1 MPLNLFRGQGPV
13 EPVTDLDER
22 LPAIDRSAL
31 RSAGQ
36 YIADDGLRHA
46 VDVAVY
52 LGLPLLL
59 TGEPGT
65 GKTQLAWRVAAEFGL
80 GEPLVFETKSS
91 SVAQD
96 LLYSFDAV
104 RRFSLAQVK
113 AGADEA
119 ERDRALDPRRF
130 VRYQALGQAI
140 LLANDAATAQAWLP
154 PGAPAPAAEGRRS
167 LVLIDEI
174 DKAPRDFPNDL
185 LNEID
190 RRRFRVAELG
200 DDYIAAPDAK
210 APIVLITSNSE
221 KQLPD
226 AFLRRCVFHHIEPPD
241 DERLAQIAAARL
253 PAYRGRPRLLGDAVA
268 FFQSV
273 REDALG
279 LSKKPSTAELLN
291 WLDVMVGAG
300 ARLDQAL
307 KAQQQTAADCL
318 GALCKTVDDRVAVAE
333 RLAAWQGP
341 QGRSAG

>member
-1 MPLNLFRGQGPV
+1 MPLNLFRGEGPV
-13 EPVTDLDER
+13 EPVTDLDAR

-31 RSAGQ
+31 RSSTQ
-36 YIADDGLRHA
+36 YIADPALRHA

-96 LLYSFDAV
+96 LLYTFDAV
-104 RRFSLAQVK
+104 RRFSLAQV
-113 AGADEA
+113 AGTAGDG

-130 VRYQALGQAI
+130 VRFQALGQAI
-140 LLANDAATAQAWLP
+140 LQANTAETAAAWLP
-154 PGAPAPAAEGRRS
+154 PGSALPAAGRRS
-167 LVLIDEI
+167 VVLIDEI

-190 RRRFRVAELG
+190 RRRFRVAEIG
-200 DDYIAAPDAK
+200 DDYLAAPDDK

-273 REDALG
+273 RDEALG

-291 WLDVMVGAG
+291 WLDVMVGSG
-300 ARLDQAL
+300 AKLDRPL
-307 KAQQQTAADCL
+307 KGQPDGVADACL

-333 RLAAWQGP
+333 RLTAWQGAP
-341 QGRSAG
+341 GA